1 MRKFTISLITLSWIA
16 LFGFS
21 TASAGGI
28 GVGFTAQ
35 YLNVEADG
43 KEVGSVTGNETDS
56 STNTAAVEHSTG
68 LGSFYVEYALDNN
81 FALGYE
87 SIPGAA
93 DVSGKTHIRV
103 DTETSV
109 SGDVTENSTS
119 RQFKAGA
126 EVENYS
132 VIYAEIPVYRGFYA
146 RVGYNEIDV
155 NTLEVAS
162 GNGGSYGNV
171 TLNGMNYGVGFKM
184 GTSGGIVT
192 KLSYEV
198 NDFDDLSIT
207 SSGNSADSGTNT
219 LTADLD
225 TSAVKLAIGYQF

>member
-1 MRKFTISLITLSWIA
+1 MKKIITAVAFIFLLGNTSA
-16 LFGFS
+16 F
-21 TASAGGI
+21 AGGI

-35 YLNVEADG
+35 YLNIEADG
-43 KEVGSVTGNETDS
+43 KEVGSVTGSETDS
-56 STNTAAVEHSTG
+56 STNTASVDNSTG
-68 LGSFYVEYALDNN
+68 IGSFYVEYALDNN
-81 FALGYE
+81 FTLGYE
-87 SIPGAA
+87 SVPGAA

-109 SGDVTENSTS
+109 SGTAAETSNS

-132 VIYAEIPVYRGFYA
+132 VIYAEVPLFRGMYA

-184 GTSGGIVT
+184 GGSGGIVG
-192 KLSYEV
+192 KLSYEI
-198 NDFDDLSIT
+198 NDFDDLSVT
-207 SSGNSADSGTNT
+207 STGNSADSGTNT

-225 TSAVKLAIGYQF
+225 TSALKLAIGYQF